1 MPACLIAKHKLCFK
15 YKSSLGGGGALPLG
29 KYTKQRRSEN
39 QCTRLQVLLGS
50 SLIVRARERKADVKR
65 APRPSSFCWVPHE
78 EGNGNVAS
86 LCSCGL
92 QLLPAGSEMRLFLP
106 LCRLLLLFGR
116 TGNQSWDSGLST
128 QRRADFI
135 FEREMPS
142 GTLPKALD
150 LNRHKLLGR
159 TEG

>member
-1 MPACLIAKHKLCFK
+1 MEKR
-15 YKSSLGGGGALPLG
+15 G
-29 KYTKQRRSEN
+29 
-39 QCTRLQVLLGS
+39 TRLPVISGFSFDSESEGETGS
-50 SLIVRARERKADVKR
+50 REAGF
-65 APRPSSFCWVPHE
+65 ALRPSSFCRVPRGTFVLRKE
-78 EGNGNVAS
+78 MGIAT

-116 TGNQSWDSGLST
+116 AGNQSWDSGWST

-142 GTLPKALD
+142 GTLPPALD
-150 LNRHKLLGR
+150 LNRHELLGR